1 MKKPKLIVM
10 AAGLGSRYGG
20 LKQMEPISDNNE
32 IILDFACYD
41 AIKAGFDE
49 IIFVIKPE
57 MENDFKERV
66 IKNIG
71 KHAKIEYVFQ
81 ELNQMPDGFDVP
93 RDRTKPWGTCHAVM
107 AAAELIDGPF
117 AVINSDDYYG
127 KSSFRKMYRFLASNK
142 DQTQLCMIGYMV
154 QNTLSNQGCVTRGI
168 CSVKEGYLNDIT
180 ETSGLYMNDEGD
192 ILSGNK
198 ELIKKDTV
206 VSMNFWGFTE
216 MFLKEIITG
225 FPQFLDSIQGNDQL
239 TGEYLLPV
247 KVGEALSQNKCMV
260 KVLESTEPWYGVTY
274 QEDREP
280 VEEAFRRMKKEGL
293 YPQNLW
299 E

>member
-142 DQTQLCMIGYMV
+142 EQTQLFMIGYMV

-198 ELIKKDTV
+198 EL
-206 VSMNFWGFTE
+206 
-216 MFLKEIITG
+216 FL
-225 FPQFLDSIQGNDQL
+225 
-239 TGEYLLPV
+239 
-247 KVGEALSQNKCMV
+247 
-260 KVLESTEPWYGVTY
+260 
-274 QEDREP
+274 
-280 VEEAFRRMKKEGL
+280 
-293 YPQNLW
+293 
-299 E
+299 

>member
-142 DQTQLCMIGYMV
+142 EQTQLCMI
-154 QNTLSNQGCVTRGI
+154 
-168 CSVKEGYLNDIT
+168 
-180 ETSGLYMNDEGD
+180 
-192 ILSGNK
+192 
-198 ELIKKDTV
+198 
-206 VSMNFWGFTE
+206 
-216 MFLKEIITG
+216 
-225 FPQFLDSIQGNDQL
+225 
-239 TGEYLLPV
+239 
-247 KVGEALSQNKCMV
+247 
-260 KVLESTEPWYGVTY
+260 
-274 QEDREP
+274 
-280 VEEAFRRMKKEGL
+280 
-293 YPQNLW
+293 
-299 E
+299 